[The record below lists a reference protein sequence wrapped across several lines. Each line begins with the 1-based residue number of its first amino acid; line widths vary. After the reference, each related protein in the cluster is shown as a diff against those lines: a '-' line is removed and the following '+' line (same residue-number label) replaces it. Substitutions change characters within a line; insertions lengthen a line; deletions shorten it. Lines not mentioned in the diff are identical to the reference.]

1 MNMRIRQSLKPVIVA
16 VPCAAWLMQ
25 ADAGTWSTIA
35 LVVGAA
41 YVAFAWV
48 VFTPRARQ
56 RPAAAAL
63 AATVTPAVGSRCF
76 EQRHGAQRN
85 EISHRPTRR
94 GPRDLRCPA
103 SRTTARR
110 STRR

>member
-1 MNMRIRQSLKPVIVA
+1 MRIHPWLKPVIVA

-41 YVAFAWV
+41 YVAFAWML
-48 VFTPRARQ
+48 FTPPPPRR
-56 RPAAAAL
+56 AAAAI
-63 AATVTPAVGSRCF
+63 APVATPAVTRRCY
-76 EQRHGAQRN
+76 EQRHGAARN
-85 EISHRPTRR
+85 QISHRPTRR

-103 SRTTARR
+103 SGATARARR

>member
-1 MNMRIRQSLKPVIVA
+1 MNMMIRPLLKPVIVA

-35 LVVGAA
+35 LVVGAG
-41 YVAFAWV
+41 YVAFAWM
-48 VFTPRARQ
+48 VFTPPPPP

-63 AATVTPAVGSRCF
+63 AATAAPAVGSRCF
-76 EQRHGAQRN
+76 EQRHGAKRN

-103 SRTTARR
+103 SRATARR

>member
-1 MNMRIRQSLKPVIVA
+1 MNMRIRPSLKPVIVA

-35 LVVGAA
+35 LVLGAA
-41 YVAFAWV
+41 YVAFAWM
-48 VFTPRARQ
+48 VFVPRP

-63 AATVTPAVGSRCF
+63 AATATAAVGNRCY
-76 EQRHGAQRN
+76 EQRHGAARN
-85 EISHRPTRR
+85 VISHRPTRR
-94 GPRDLRCPA
+94 GPRDLRCPTSA
-103 SRTTARR
+103 ATARARR